1 MTPPAPENSQIRL
14 GSTTVIALRPS
25 PHNARDIAHKLRCAG
40 FYTLPDKVWSQAAD
54 LAEYLA
60 DTPPTN
66 EQRLWLWT
74 AHQRFLQ

>member
-14 GSTTVIALRPS
+14 GSTTVIALPPS
-25 PHNARDIAHKLRCAG
+25 PHNARDIAHKLRCA
-40 FYTLPDKVWSQAAD
+40 AD
-54 LAEYLA
+54 LAEYVA